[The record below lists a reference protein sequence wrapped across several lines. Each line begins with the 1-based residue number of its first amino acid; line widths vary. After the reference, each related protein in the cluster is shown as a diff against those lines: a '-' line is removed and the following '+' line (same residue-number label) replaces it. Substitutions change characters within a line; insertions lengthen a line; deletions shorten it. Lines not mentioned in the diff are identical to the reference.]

1 MSIALQRI
9 AQAAL
14 RSLGFLRE
22 SCARCFLLGVLS
34 LPAQLHAADV
44 GDVHGV
50 VHDSQ
55 HLPIAQAQVALKAAA
70 SEWVQTVTTD
80 SRGEFSFMTVPLGD
94 YVLTVTHADFAT
106 ASQVVAVTSGA
117 SPTAHIQL
125 ARGSALATVT
135 VTAAAETAVP
145 NTATPTTVVSREDI
159 ERTPGAQQTNNLA
172 MITDFVPGAYV
183 VHDQLHVRG
192 GHQTTWEIDGV
203 EVPNTNIAS
212 NLGPQIDPKDIDY
225 LEIERGSYQADEGDR
240 TYGIFNVVPRTG
252 FERDD
257 QGEVIASG
265 GNYGQT
271 NDYLSVGSHSD
282 RFAYYASVSGN
293 RSDLGIQTPVA
304 QILHDSED
312 GYAAFSTLLFNPT
325 PDDQFRAV
333 FSARRDNYAIPNAPG
348 QIADDVQRETDVF
361 AILSWVRKLSADA
374 TLTTSFFFHQNRAD
388 LDGSPHDY
396 PISTTD
402 QRSSSYVGG
411 QEALRWH
418 VTRNDITVGV
428 TGFSQEDHESFN
440 VLFNGPF
447 NGVSNPPVYENQRP
461 TGSVMA
467 AYVQDN
473 FKATDWLQIAAGVR
487 QTRFAST
494 LTEDATSPRIG
505 STVRL
510 PGLDWILRGF
520 WGKYYQAPPLTTLS
534 GPLLQYAQN
543 SNLGFLPLHG
553 ERDEEWQAG
562 LTIPVNGW
570 IIDADHFHTKARNF
584 FDHNN
589 IGNSDVF
596 LPLTIDGALIQ
607 GNELT
612 LRSPKLWSVGRA
624 HLTFSNQT
632 ADGYGAINGG
642 LTAFSPPAGFFA
654 LDHDQRNTANVGFD
668 ANLPR
673 QAFASANVYVGSGY
687 SNGSGVPPSHLP
699 GHAELN
705 LSAGKSFGNNLSV
718 SVTALNV
725 TNRHLLVDN
734 SLTFGG
740 FHWNDPRQV
749 YAQVDYKF
757 GY

>member
-1 MSIALQRI
+1 MSIALQGI
-9 AQAAL
+9 ARAAL
-14 RSLGFLRE
+14 RSLDSWQECGAKCL
-22 SCARCFLLGVLS
+22 LLGILL
-34 LPAQLHAADV
+34 LPAQLQAAEV
-44 GDVHGV
+44 GDVRGV

-55 HLPIAQAQVALKAAA
+55 HIPIAQAQVALKAAA
-70 SEWVQTVTTD
+70 SEWAQTVTTD
-80 SRGEFSFMTVPLGD
+80 SRGEFAFMTVPLGD
-94 YVLTVTHADFAT
+94 YVLTVTHADFAA
-106 ASQVVAVTSGA
+106 ASQVVTVTSG
-117 SPTAHIQL
+117 SLPIAHIQL
-125 ARGSALATVT
+125 AKGSALAPIT
-135 VTAAAETAVP
+135 VTAAVDTAVP
-145 NTATPTTVVSREDI
+145 NTATPTTVVSRQDI

-203 EVPNTNIAS
+203 EIPNTNIAS
-212 NLGPQIDPKDIDY
+212 NLGPQVDPKDIDY
-225 LEIERGSYQADEGDR
+225 LEVERGSYDADEGDR

-257 QGEVIASG
+257 QAEIIASG

-271 NDYLSVGSHSD
+271 NDYLSVGSHSE
-282 RFAYYASVSGN
+282 RFAYYTSLSGN
-293 RSDLGIQTPVA
+293 RSDLGIQTPVG
-304 QILHDSED
+304 QIIHDSED
-312 GYAAFSTLLFNPT
+312 GYAAFGTLIFNPT

-333 FSARRDNYAIPNAPG
+333 FSARRDTYDIPNTPG

-361 AILSWVRKLSADA
+361 AILSWARKLNADA
-374 TLTTSFFFHQNRAD
+374 ALTTSFFFHQNRAD
-388 LDGSPHDY
+388 LDSSPDDY

-418 VTRNDITVGV
+418 VDRNNVQVGV

-440 VLFNGPF
+440 VLFNDG
-447 NGVSNPPVYENQRP
+447 SNAPVYENQRP
-461 TGSVMA
+461 TGSLIA
-467 AYVQDN
+467 GYVQDSL
-473 FKATDWLQIAAGVR
+473 KATDWLQIAGGVR
-487 QTRFAST
+487 QTHFAGA

-505 STVRL
+505 TTVRV
-510 PGLDWILRGF
+510 PGVDWILRGF

-543 SNLGFLPLHG
+543 STLGFLPLHG

-562 LTIPVNGW
+562 ITIPVNGW
-570 IIDADHFHTKARNF
+570 IIDADHFHTKAKNF

-612 LRSPKLWSVGRA
+612 IRSPRLWNAGQA
-624 HLTFSNQT
+624 HVTYSNQT

-642 LTAFSPPAGFFA
+642 LTDFSPPAGFFA
-654 LDHDQRNTANVGFD
+654 LDHDQRNTANIGID
-668 ANLPR
+668 ANLPWR
-673 QAFASANVYVGSGY
+673 AYVSANVYVGSGF
-687 SNGSGVPPSHLP
+687 SNGSGEPPSHLP

-705 LSAGKSFGNNLSV
+705 LSAGKTFGNNLSV

-749 YAQVDYKF
+749 YAQIDYKF

>member
-1 MSIALQRI
+1 MSIVLQEI
-9 AQAAL
+9 AKAAL
-14 RSLGFLRE
+14 RSLGFSHQSSAKCL
-22 SCARCFLLGVLS
+22 LLGVIS
-34 LPAQLHAADV
+34 LPAQLYAADGGSV
-44 GDVHGV
+44 RGV

-55 HLPIAQAQVALKAAA
+55 HIPIAQAQVALKAAA

-80 SRGEFSFMTVPLGD
+80 ARGEFAFMTVPIGD
-94 YVLTVTHADFAT
+94 YVLTVTQADFVT
-106 ASQVVAVTSGA
+106 TSQVVTVTSGA
-117 SPTAHIQL
+117 SPIAHVQL
-125 ARGSALATVT
+125 AKGPALAAIT
-135 VTAAAETAVP
+135 VTAAVDTAVP
-145 NTATPTTVVSREDI
+145 NTATPTTVVNRKDI

-172 MITDFVPGAYV
+172 MITNFVPGAYV

-192 GHQTTWEIDGV
+192 GHQTTWEVDGV
-203 EVPNTNIAS
+203 EIPNTNIAS
-212 NLGPQIDPKDIDY
+212 NLGPQVDPKDIDY

-257 QGEVIASG
+257 QAEVIASG

-271 NDYLSVGSHSD
+271 NDYLSVGSHSE
-282 RFAYYASVSGN
+282 RFAYYTSVSGN

-304 QILHDSED
+304 RIIHDSED
-312 GYAAFSTLLFNPT
+312 GYAAFSTLIFNPT

-333 FSARRDNYAIPNAPG
+333 FSARRDTYDIPNTPG
-348 QIADDVQRETDVF
+348 QVADDVQRETDVF
-361 AILSWVRKLSADA
+361 AILSWVQKLNADA
-374 TLTTSFFFHQNRAD
+374 TLTTSLFFHQNRAD
-388 LDGSPHDY
+388 LDSSPNDY

-418 VTRNDITVGV
+418 VTRNDIQVGV
-428 TGFSQEDHESFN
+428 TGFSQQDHESFN
-440 VLFNGPF
+440 VLFSDG
-447 NGVSNPPVYENQRP
+447 SNPPVYENQRP
-461 TGSVMA
+461 SGSLIA
-467 AYVQDN
+467 GYVQDT
-473 FKATDWLQIAAGVR
+473 FKATDWLQIAGGVR
-487 QTRFAST
+487 HTHFASA

-534 GPLLQYAQN
+534 GPLLEYAQN

-553 ERDEEWQAG
+553 ERDEEWQVG

-570 IIDADHFHTKARNF
+570 IIDTDHFHTKAKNF

-589 IGNSDVF
+589 IGNSNAF

-607 GNELT
+607 GNEIT
-612 LRSPKLWSVGRA
+612 IRSPKLWSVGQA
-624 HLTFSNQT
+624 HVTYSNQT
-632 ADGYGAINGG
+632 ADGYGAVNGG
-642 LTAFSPPAGFFA
+642 LTDFSPPAGFFA
-654 LDHDQRNTANVGFD
+654 LDHDQRNTANIGFD
-668 ANLPR
+668 ANLPW
-673 QAFASANVYVGSGY
+673 QAFVSANVYVGSGY
-687 SNGSGVPPSHLP
+687 SNGSGEPPSHLP

-705 LSAGKSFGNNLSV
+705 LSAGKSFGSNLSV

-725 TNRHLLVDN
+725 TNRRLLVDN